1 LKLDLHCEGCV
12 KKIKRA
18 VRHFDGTISIIYY
31 DIHNFIFLF
40 LFNRIEKIDDD
51 AGVEEVKAD
60 TPNNKLTVIGKVDPH
75 KVRDK
80 LAEKIK
86 KKVELVSSPQP
97 KKEAAVADKPQEN
110 KKPDEDK
117 KPEEKKPEEKSSKQ
131 VRNFITVSSDEIE
144 TNFIAID
151 SELTSF
157 SVLIK
162 LKRLVPPRF
171 VLTNRFNFLFSVGSK
186 HGRFED

>member
-1 LKLDLHCEGCV
+1 MED
-12 KKIKRA
+12 
-18 VRHFDGTISIIYY
+18 
-31 DIHNFIFLF
+31 
-40 LFNRIEKIDDD
+40 
-51 AGVEEVKAD
+51 VKAD

-97 KKEAAVADKPQEN
+97 KKDDPAAADKPQEK

-117 KPEEKKPEEKSSKQ
+117 KPEEIKPEEKSSKQ
-131 VRNFITVSSDEIE
+131 VRNFIIFFDTVSSDEME
-144 TNFIAID
+144 TNFIAIH
-151 SELTSF
+151 SELTF

-171 VLTNRFNFLFSVGSK
+171 FLTNRFKLFFSS
-186 HGRFED
+186 RFKTRSF

>member
-1 LKLDLHCEGCV
+1 MED
-12 KKIKRA
+12 
-18 VRHFDGTISIIYY
+18 
-31 DIHNFIFLF
+31 
-40 LFNRIEKIDDD
+40 
-51 AGVEEVKAD
+51 VKAD

-97 KKEAAVADKPQEN
+97 KKDDPAAADKPQEKKN
-110 KKPDEDK
+110 HDEEKKKPDEDK

-131 VRNFITVSSDEIE
+131 VRNFIIFFDTVSRDEME
-144 TNFIAID
+144 TNFIAIH
-151 SELTSF
+151 SELTF

-171 VLTNRFNFLFSVGSK
+171 FLTNRFKLFFSS
-186 HGRFED
+186 RFKTRSF